1 MNVTSTV
8 MSTVALAWEQLFKNK
23 QKITRN
29 YAKIEVHVISD
40 LARFSHFSS
49 ALVNVT
55 GQCDKKIQVE
65 INRWQRSSR
74 NISGW
79 WSRKKI
85 HLKKIWSRL
94 NLKSLRFR
102 APMIFLYFPVCWAR
116 ISGSV
121 TENSRP
127 RLPVVNKVVATFLGD
142 DLEIY
147 EL

>member
-1 MNVTSTV
+1 

-65 INRWQRSSR
+65 INRRQQNSR
-74 NISGW
+74 GISGW
-79 WSRKKI
+79 WSRKKKTSEKNMTSI
-85 HLKKIWSRL
+85 KFKITAISRAYD
-94 NLKSLRFR
+94 FF
-102 APMIFLYFPVCWAR
+102 IF
-116 ISGSV
+116 SSV
-121 TENSRP
+121 
-127 RLPVVNKVVATFLGD
+127 LGED
-142 DLEIY
+142 IG
-147 EL
+147 